1 MASQQIVPITFV
13 FTRLPVTWT
22 IRNSALYGQINRE
35 SASRVLSELNGWHWR
50 DEFFALP
57 RGDVDRLAAFL
68 SGVGAWPGQGEPNP
82 NAPGHALRFPLI
94 VQPED
99 VWSFRDDLKD
109 ALANHKLVKETV
121 APGRSSPKS
130 WSDLFSHSSAN
141 SFEMRFELSNV
152 TAGVVTITN
161 ARHMLFATLLADV
174 ARGIRFKIC
183 KRKGCEVSFPIT
195 SRHKKD
201 YHSRECGHLALM
213 QRKRRA
219 ERKKRAR
226 KSLRYSR

>member
-1 MASQQIVPITFV
+1 M
-13 FTRLPVTWT
+13 WT
-22 IRNSALYGQINRE
+22 VRNSALCGQINRVAA
-35 SASRVLSELNGWHWR
+35 SATVLSELNGWHWR

-57 RGDVDRLAAFL
+57 YGDLDQLAAFL
-68 SGVGAWPGQGEPNP
+68 NGVGAWPGQGEPDP
-82 NAPGHALRFPLI
+82 NAPGHALQFPLI

-109 ALANHKLVKETV
+109 ALANHKVFKETI
-121 APGRSSPKS
+121 APLRSRPKA
-130 WSDLFSHSSAN
+130 WAELFSHSRAN
-141 SFEMRFELSNV
+141 SFELRFELSNV

-183 KRKGCEVSFPIT
+183 KRRGCEIPFPIT

-201 YHSRECGHLALM
+201 YHSRECGHLALV

-219 ERKKRAR
+219 EMKKRAR
-226 KSLRYSR
+226 KSG